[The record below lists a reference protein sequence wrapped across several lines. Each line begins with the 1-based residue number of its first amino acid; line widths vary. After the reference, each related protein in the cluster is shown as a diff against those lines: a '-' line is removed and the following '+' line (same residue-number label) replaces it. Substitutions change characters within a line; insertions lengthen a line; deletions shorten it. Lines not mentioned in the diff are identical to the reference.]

1 MKGFWTGLSLGAA
14 LGILYAPRP
23 GKELRQQFRRAANR
37 RANEIGERLESLTR
51 PVSRHSR
58 QSGGQRSSRQPATE
72 FYRAPGSQAQVGGV
86 EPRQSFTFLDIVNE
100 WPQERLIEIDG
111 IGPVLA
117 GKIIKNRPYAS
128 ETDLIDSKELPPSAI
143 KALRNAG

>member
-1 MKGFWTGLSLGAA
+1 MKAFLTGLSIGAA
-14 LGILYAPRP
+14 LGFLYAPKSGR
-23 GKELRQQFRRAANR
+23 ETRQQFRRSANR

-51 PVSRHSR
+51 PVSRHARRAGS
-58 QSGGQRSSRQPATE
+58 QRSARGPATE
-72 FYRAPGSQAQVGGV
+72 FYRASGSQTQAGTV
-86 EPRQSFTFLDIVNE
+86 EPRKSVNFLDIVNE
-100 WPQERLIEIDG
+100 WPVERLIEIDG

-117 GKIIKNRPYAS
+117 GKIIKNRPYES